1 MDEIKGQIIRNGE
14 KSVKKKHPVLYAYL
28 KRIVIV
34 LLVLIMGFTIF
45 QQVTGRT
52 RIFEMGLSFIITPVQ
67 NLVSTVMHEFSA
79 YLYRLKLRG
88 NIEYEYNQLKA
99 QNDELILRTILYEE
113 LEEENNQLRALLG
126 EYETRATMNP
136 ILARVIASETG
147 NYFSTFT
154 INKGSIDGV
163 DSQMAVIT
171 AQGLIGYVYEVYP
184 TTSKVITIID
194 DQASLAALIESSRDQ
209 GAIKG
214 TLGSTGEPLCRMY
227 YLSADSVPRPGDRVI
242 TSGVGVSFPKGL
254 LIGYVRESTRAI
266 EDNKH
271 YIVVEPAA
279 DFEHVENVLVLRY
292 YAEIEEM
299 PDNYNNTEV
308 ILAPVAT
315 ARPQAVIEEERL
327 NASTPVPLP
336 DAPGAPTASP
346 QMEVLDVMIDEEA
359 MGDSA
364 GRYATPTPEPTEEPI
379 ETPTPTPTPPSDLPS
394 ESEDPDLY
402 LEEDEPAEFPED
414 F

>member
-1 MDEIKGQIIRNGE
+1 M
-14 KSVKKKHPVLYAYL
+14 KKNKHPFLYAL
-28 KRIVIV
+28 IRRGIV
-34 LLVLIMGFTIF
+34 LLLLVMMILTIYEQSSGTLF
-45 QQVTGRT
+45 SPEST
-52 RIFEMGLSFIITPVQ
+52 LSRLITPVQ
-67 NLVSTVMHEFSA
+67 SLVSRVTQSVSG
-79 YLYRLKLRG
+79 YLYRVKLRS

-99 QNDELILRTILYEE
+99 QNDELVLRSLLYEE
-113 LEEENNQLRALLG
+113 LEEENTQLRALLG
-126 EYETRATMNP
+126 EYDARAEMNP
-136 ILARVIASETG
+136 VLARVIASESG

-154 INKGSIDGV
+154 INKGKNDGV
-163 DSQMAVIT
+163 DTQMAVIT
-171 AQGLIGYVYEVYP
+171 SEGLIGYTYEVFD
-184 TTSKVITIID
+184 TTAKVITVID

-209 GAIKG
+209 GAVKG

-279 DFEHVENVLVLRY
+279 DFEHIENVLVLRY
-292 YAEIEEM
+292 YAEVEEM
-299 PDNYNNTEV
+299 PDNYDNTE
-308 ILAPVAT
+308 IIIAPVAT

-336 DAPGAPTASP
+336 DAPGRATPTPAPE
-346 QMEVLDVMIDEEA
+346 EVDFIIDEEA
-359 MGDSA
+359 MGDLA
-364 GRYATPTPEPTEEPI
+364 ERYVQVTPTPEPEVTPEPI
-379 ETPTPTPTPPSDLPS
+379 D
-394 ESEDPDLY
+394 
-402 LEEDEPAEFPED
+402 DEWADDEGFPED

>member
-1 MDEIKGQIIRNGE
+1 M
-14 KSVKKKHPVLYAYL
+14 KKNKHPFLYAL
-28 KRIVIV
+28 IRRGIV
-34 LLVLIMGFTIF
+34 LLLLVMMILTIYEQSSGTLF
-45 QQVTGRT
+45 SP
-52 RIFEMGLSFIITPVQ
+52 ESSLSRLITPVQ
-67 NLVSTVMHEFSA
+67 SLVSRVTQSVSG
-79 YLYRLKLRG
+79 YLYRVKLRS

-99 QNDELILRTILYEE
+99 QNDELVLRSLLYEE
-113 LEEENNQLRALLG
+113 LEEENTQLRALLG
-126 EYETRATMNP
+126 EYESRAEMNP
-136 ILARVIASETG
+136 VLARVIASESG

-154 INKGSIDGV
+154 INKGKNDGV
-163 DSQMAVIT
+163 DTQMAVIT
-171 AQGLIGYVYEVYP
+171 SEGLIGYTYEVFD
-184 TTSKVITIID
+184 TTAKVITVID

-209 GAIKG
+209 GAVKG

-279 DFEHVENVLVLRY
+279 DFEHIENVLVLRY
-292 YAEIEEM
+292 YAEVEEM
-299 PDNYNNTEV
+299 PDNYDNTE
-308 ILAPVAT
+308 IIIAPVAT

-336 DAPGAPTASP
+336 DAPGRATPTPAPE
-346 QMEVLDVMIDEEA
+346 EVDFIIDEEA
-359 MGDSA
+359 MGDLA
-364 GRYATPTPEPTEEPI
+364 DRYVHVTPTPEPEVTPEPI
-379 ETPTPTPTPPSDLPS
+379 D
-394 ESEDPDLY
+394 
-402 LEEDEPAEFPED
+402 DEWADDEGFPED

>member
-1 MDEIKGQIIRNGE
+1 M
-14 KSVKKKHPVLYAYL
+14 KKNKHPFLYAL
-28 KRIVIV
+28 IRRGIV
-34 LLVLIMGFTIF
+34 LLLLVMMILTIYEQSSGTLF
-45 QQVTGRT
+45 SPEST
-52 RIFEMGLSFIITPVQ
+52 LSRLITPVQ
-67 NLVSTVMHEFSA
+67 SLVSRVTQSVSG
-79 YLYRLKLRG
+79 YLYRVKLRS

-99 QNDELILRTILYEE
+99 QNDELVLRSLLYEE
-113 LEEENNQLRALLG
+113 LEEENTQLRALLG
-126 EYETRATMNP
+126 EYDARAEMNP
-136 ILARVIASETG
+136 VLARVIASESG

-154 INKGSIDGV
+154 INKGKNDGV
-163 DSQMAVIT
+163 DTQMAVIT
-171 AQGLIGYVYEVYP
+171 SEGLIGYTYEVFD
-184 TTSKVITIID
+184 TTAKVITVID

-209 GAIKG
+209 GAVKG

-279 DFEHVENVLVLRY
+279 DFEHIESVLVLRY
-292 YAEIEEM
+292 YAEVEEM
-299 PDNYNNTEV
+299 PDNYDNTE
-308 ILAPVAT
+308 IIIAPVAT

-336 DAPGAPTASP
+336 DAPGRATPTPAPE
-346 QMEVLDVMIDEEA
+346 EVDFIIDEEA
-359 MGDSA
+359 MGDLA
-364 GRYATPTPEPTEEPI
+364 DRYVQVTPTPEPEVTPEPI
-379 ETPTPTPTPPSDLPS
+379 D
-394 ESEDPDLY
+394 
-402 LEEDEPAEFPED
+402 DEWADDEGFPED

>member
-1 MDEIKGQIIRNGE
+1 M
-14 KSVKKKHPVLYAYL
+14 KKNKHPFLYAL
-28 KRIVIV
+28 IRWGIV
-34 LLVLIMGFTIF
+34 LLLLVMMILTIYEQSSGTLF
-45 QQVTGRT
+45 SP
-52 RIFEMGLSFIITPVQ
+52 ESSLSRLITPVQ
-67 NLVSTVMHEFSA
+67 SLVSRVTQSVSG
-79 YLYRLKLRG
+79 YLYRVKLRS

-99 QNDELILRTILYEE
+99 QNDELVLRSLLYEE
-113 LEEENNQLRALLG
+113 LEEENTQLRALLG
-126 EYETRATMNP
+126 EYDARAEMNP
-136 ILARVIASETG
+136 VLARVIASESG

-154 INKGSIDGV
+154 INKGKNDGV
-163 DSQMAVIT
+163 DTQMAVIT
-171 AQGLIGYVYEVYP
+171 SEGLIGYTYEVFD
-184 TTSKVITIID
+184 TTAKVITVID

-209 GAIKG
+209 GAVKG

-279 DFEHVENVLVLRY
+279 DFEHIENVLVLRY
-292 YAEIEEM
+292 YAEVEEM
-299 PDNYNNTEV
+299 PDNYDNTE
-308 ILAPVAT
+308 IIIAPVAT

-336 DAPGAPTASP
+336 DAPGRATPTPAPE
-346 QMEVLDVMIDEEA
+346 EVDFIIDEEA
-359 MGDSA
+359 MGDLA
-364 GRYATPTPEPTEEPI
+364 DRYVQVTPTPEPEVTPEPI
-379 ETPTPTPTPPSDLPS
+379 D
-394 ESEDPDLY
+394 
-402 LEEDEPAEFPED
+402 DEWADDEGFPED

>member
-1 MDEIKGQIIRNGE
+1 M
-14 KSVKKKHPVLYAYL
+14 KKKHPFLYVVF
-28 KRIVIV
+28 RRTIV
-34 LLVLIMGFTIF
+34 LVLILLMILTAYHQSTGQLVSPEGFF
-45 QQVTGRT
+45 SGV
-52 RIFEMGLSFIITPVQ
+52 MTPVQ
-67 NLVSTVMHEFSA
+67 GIVSKAEQVFSD
-79 YLYRLKLRG
+79 YLYRVKLRS

-99 QNDELILRTILYEE
+99 QNDELILRSMLYEE

-126 EYETRATMNP
+126 EYDARAAMNP
-136 ILARVIASETG
+136 VLARVIASESG

-154 INKGSIDGV
+154 INKGKKDGV

-171 AQGLIGYVYEVYP
+171 SAGLVGYVYEVFD

-279 DFEHVENVLVLRY
+279 DFEHIENVLVLRY
-292 YAEIEEM
+292 YAEVEEM
-299 PDNYNNTEV
+299 PENYDNTE
-308 ILAPVAT
+308 IIIAPVAT
-315 ARPQAVIEEERL
+315 ARPQAVIEEEKL

-336 DAPGAPTASP
+336 DAPGRVTPTPAP
-346 QMEVLDVMIDEEA
+346 EVFNFIIDEEA
-359 MGDSA
+359 MGSLADQFVE
-364 GRYATPTPEPTEEPI
+364 ATPS
-379 ETPTPTPTPPSDLPS
+379 PTPLAVI
-394 ESEDPDLY
+394 EDEEDELEM
-402 LEEDEPAEFPED
+402 LEEDYFPED
-414 F
+414 L

>member
-1 MDEIKGQIIRNGE
+1 M
-14 KSVKKKHPVLYAYL
+14 KKNKHPFLYAL
-28 KRIVIV
+28 IRRGIV
-34 LLVLIMGFTIF
+34 LLLLVMMILTIYEQSSGTLF
-45 QQVTGRT
+45 SPEST
-52 RIFEMGLSFIITPVQ
+52 LSRLITPVQ
-67 NLVSTVMHEFSA
+67 SLVSRVTQSVSG
-79 YLYRLKLRG
+79 YLYRVKLRS

-99 QNDELILRTILYEE
+99 QNDELVLRSLLYEE
-113 LEEENNQLRALLG
+113 LEEENTQLRALLG
-126 EYETRATMNP
+126 EYESRAEMNP
-136 ILARVIASETG
+136 VLARVIASESG

-154 INKGSIDGV
+154 INKGKNDGV
-163 DSQMAVIT
+163 DTQMAVIT
-171 AQGLIGYVYEVYP
+171 SEGLIGYTYEVFD
-184 TTSKVITIID
+184 TTAKVITVID

-209 GAIKG
+209 GAVKG

-279 DFEHVENVLVLRY
+279 DFEHIENVLVLRY
-292 YAEIEEM
+292 YAEVEEM
-299 PDNYNNTEV
+299 PDNYDNTE
-308 ILAPVAT
+308 IIIAPVAT

-336 DAPGAPTASP
+336 DAPGRATPTPAPE
-346 QMEVLDVMIDEEA
+346 EVDFIIDEEA
-359 MGDSA
+359 MGDLA
-364 GRYATPTPEPTEEPI
+364 DRYVHVTPTPEPEVTPEPL
-379 ETPTPTPTPPSDLPS
+379 D
-394 ESEDPDLY
+394 
-402 LEEDEPAEFPED
+402 DEWADDEGFPED

>member
-1 MDEIKGQIIRNGE
+1 M
-14 KSVKKKHPVLYAYL
+14 KKNKHPFLYAL
-28 KRIVIV
+28 IRRGIV
-34 LLVLIMGFTIF
+34 LLLLVMMILTIYEQSSGTLF
-45 QQVTGRT
+45 SP
-52 RIFEMGLSFIITPVQ
+52 ESSLSRLITPVQ
-67 NLVSTVMHEFSA
+67 SLVSRVTQSVSG
-79 YLYRLKLRG
+79 YLYRVKLRS

-99 QNDELILRTILYEE
+99 QNDELVLRSLLYEE
-113 LEEENNQLRALLG
+113 LEEENTQLRALLG
-126 EYETRATMNP
+126 EYESRAEMNP
-136 ILARVIASETG
+136 VLARVIASESG

-154 INKGSIDGV
+154 INKGKNDGV
-163 DSQMAVIT
+163 DTQMAVIT
-171 AQGLIGYVYEVYP
+171 SEGLIGYTYEVFD
-184 TTSKVITIID
+184 TTAKVITVID

-209 GAIKG
+209 GAVKG

-279 DFEHVENVLVLRY
+279 DFEHIENVLVLRY
-292 YAEIEEM
+292 YAEVEEM
-299 PDNYNNTEV
+299 PDNYDNTE
-308 ILAPVAT
+308 IIIAPVAT

-336 DAPGAPTASP
+336 DAPGRATPTPAPE
-346 QMEVLDVMIDEEA
+346 EVNFIIDEEA
-359 MGDSA
+359 MGDLA
-364 GRYATPTPEPTEEPI
+364 DRYVHVTPTPEPEVTPEPI
-379 ETPTPTPTPPSDLPS
+379 D
-394 ESEDPDLY
+394 
-402 LEEDEPAEFPED
+402 DEWADDEGFPED

>member
-1 MDEIKGQIIRNGE
+1 
-14 KSVKKKHPVLYAYL
+14 VKKKHPVLYAYL

-346 QMEVLDVMIDEEA
+346 QLEVLDVMIDEEA

>member
-1 MDEIKGQIIRNGE
+1 MKNN
-14 KSVKKKHPVLYAYL
+14 KHPFLYAL
-28 KRIVIV
+28 IRRGIIMI
-34 LLVLIMGFTIF
+34 LLVVMGFMFYEQYSGADLMIKST
-45 QQVTGRT
+45 
-52 RIFEMGLSFIITPVQ
+52 LSRFITPLQ
-67 NLVSTVMHEFSA
+67 SFVSQATQGISD
-79 YLYRLKLRG
+79 YLYRVKLRS

-99 QNDELILRTILYEE
+99 QNDELVLRSLLYEE
-113 LEEENNQLRALLG
+113 LEEENAQLRALLG
-126 EYETRATMNP
+126 EYDERAEMNP
-136 ILARVIASETG
+136 VLARVIASESG

-154 INKGSIDGV
+154 INKGKKDGV
-163 DSQMAVIT
+163 DTQMAVIT
-171 AQGLIGYVYEVYP
+171 SAGLIGYTYEVFESI
-184 TTSKVITIID
+184 SKVITVID

-209 GAIKG
+209 GAVKG

-279 DFEHVENVLVLRY
+279 DFEHIENVLVLRY
-292 YAEIEEM
+292 YAEVEEM
-299 PDNYNNTEV
+299 PDNYDNTEV
-308 ILAPVAT
+308 IIAPIAT

-336 DAPGAPTASP
+336 DAPGRATPTPAPE
-346 QMEVLDVMIDEEA
+346 EVDFIVDEEA
-359 MGDSA
+359 MGDLA
-364 GRYATPTPEPTEEPI
+364 ERFVQVTPTPEPEGEPI
-379 ETPTPTPTPPSDLPS
+379 SD
-394 ESEDPDLY
+394 EWTD
-402 LEEDEPAEFPED
+402 DEGFPED

>member
-1 MDEIKGQIIRNGE
+1 M
-14 KSVKKKHPVLYAYL
+14 KKNKHPFLYAL
-28 KRIVIV
+28 IRRGIV
-34 LLVLIMGFTIF
+34 LLLLVLMIMTIYE
-45 QQVTGRT
+45 QSTGTLISPESTLARV
-52 RIFEMGLSFIITPVQ
+52 LAPVQ
-67 NLVSTVMHEFSA
+67 SLVSRVTQGISG
-79 YLYRLKLRG
+79 YLYRVKLRS

-99 QNDELILRTILYEE
+99 QNDELVLRSLLYEE
-113 LEEENNQLRALLG
+113 LEEENTRLRALLG
-126 EYETRATMNP
+126 EYESRAEMNP
-136 ILARVIASETG
+136 VLARVIASESG

-154 INKGSIDGV
+154 INKGKKDGV
-163 DSQMAVIT
+163 DTQMAVIT
-171 AQGLIGYVYEVYP
+171 SEGLIGYTYEVFD
-184 TTSKVITIID
+184 TTAKVITVID

-209 GAIKG
+209 GAVKG

-279 DFEHVENVLVLRY
+279 DFEHIEDVLVLRY
-292 YAEIEEM
+292 YAEVEEM
-299 PDNYNNTEV
+299 PDNYDNTE
-308 ILAPVAT
+308 IIIAPVAT

-336 DAPGAPTASP
+336 DAPGRATPTPAPE
-346 QMEVLDVMIDEEA
+346 EVDFIIDEEA
-359 MGDSA
+359 MGDLA
-364 GRYATPTPEPTEEPI
+364 ERYVQVTPTPEPTPEPV
-379 ETPTPTPTPPSDLPS
+379 SD
-394 ESEDPDLY
+394 EWEDDNG
-402 LEEDEPAEFPED
+402 FPED

>member
-1 MDEIKGQIIRNGE
+1 M
-14 KSVKKKHPVLYAYL
+14 KKKHPFLYVVL
-28 KRIVIV
+28 RRGIV
-34 LLVLIMGFTIF
+34 LVLILLMILTAYH
-45 QQVTGRT
+45 QSTG
-52 RIFEMGLSFIITPVQ
+52 Q
-67 NLVSTVMHEFSA
+67 LVSPEGFFSGLMTPIQGIVSKA
-79 YLYRLKLRG
+79 EHVFSDYLYRVKLRS

-99 QNDELILRTILYEE
+99 QNDELILRSMLYEE

-126 EYETRATMNP
+126 EYDARAAMNP
-136 ILARVIASETG
+136 VLARVIASESG

-154 INKGSIDGV
+154 INKGKKDGI

-171 AQGLIGYVYEVYP
+171 SAGLVGYVYEVFD

-279 DFEHVENVLVLRY
+279 DFEHIENVLVLRY
-292 YAEIEEM
+292 YAEVEEM
-299 PDNYNNTEV
+299 PENYDNTE
-308 ILAPVAT
+308 IIIAPVAT
-315 ARPQAVIEEERL
+315 ARPQAVIEEEKL

-336 DAPGAPTASP
+336 DAPGRVTPTPAP
-346 QMEVLDVMIDEEA
+346 EVFNFIIDEEA
-359 MGDSA
+359 MGSLA
-364 GRYATPTPEPTEEPI
+364 EQFVEATPSPTPAAII
-379 ETPTPTPTPPSDLPS
+379 ETDADELEMRAEDYFPDDL
-394 ESEDPDLY
+394 
-402 LEEDEPAEFPED
+402 
-414 F
+414 

>member
-1 MDEIKGQIIRNGE
+1 MKNN
-14 KSVKKKHPVLYAYL
+14 KHPFLYAL
-28 KRIVIV
+28 IRRGIILI
-34 LLVLIMGFTIF
+34 LLVVMGFMFYEQYSGANLMIKST
-45 QQVTGRT
+45 
-52 RIFEMGLSFIITPVQ
+52 LSRFITPLQ
-67 NLVSTVMHEFSA
+67 SFVSQATQGISD
-79 YLYRLKLRG
+79 YLYRIKLRS

-99 QNDELILRTILYEE
+99 QNDELVLRSLLYEE
-113 LEEENNQLRALLG
+113 LEEENAQLRALLG
-126 EYETRATMNP
+126 EYDERAEMNP
-136 ILARVIASETG
+136 VLARVIASESG

-154 INKGSIDGV
+154 INKGKKDGV
-163 DSQMAVIT
+163 DTQMAVIT
-171 AQGLIGYVYEVYP
+171 SAGLIGYTYEVFESI
-184 TTSKVITIID
+184 SKVITVID

-209 GAIKG
+209 GAVKG

-279 DFEHVENVLVLRY
+279 DFEHIENVLVLRY
-292 YAEIEEM
+292 YAEVEEM
-299 PDNYNNTEV
+299 PDNYDNTEV
-308 ILAPVAT
+308 IIAPIAT

-336 DAPGAPTASP
+336 DAPGRATPTPAPE
-346 QMEVLDVMIDEEA
+346 EVDFIVDEEA
-359 MGDSA
+359 MGDLA
-364 GRYATPTPEPTEEPI
+364 ERFVQVTPTPEPEGEPI
-379 ETPTPTPTPPSDLPS
+379 SD
-394 ESEDPDLY
+394 EWAD
-402 LEEDEPAEFPED
+402 DEGFPED